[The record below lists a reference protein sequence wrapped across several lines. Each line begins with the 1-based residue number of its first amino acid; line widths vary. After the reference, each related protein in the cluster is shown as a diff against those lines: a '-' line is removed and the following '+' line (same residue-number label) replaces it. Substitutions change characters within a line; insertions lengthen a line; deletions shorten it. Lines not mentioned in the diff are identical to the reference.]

1 MTWRRNRTWSRRSRS
16 LSVSMEFR
24 KRKKRTEIN
33 IVPLV
38 DVLIVL
44 IFFFLMSMQFRNVN
58 VLAITPPKID
68 SAGKEEATA
77 PLEIAVNE
85 RGDYFLNAE
94 LASQVQVTTFFAD
107 IADLDKRPSIV
118 ILADEDSPLKAVTFL
133 LDMARRNNVDK
144 ISLRAR

>member
-1 MTWRRNRTWSRRSRS
+1 
-16 LSVSMEFR
+16 MELR
-24 KRKKRTEIN
+24 KRKHKPEIN

-68 SAGKEEATA
+68 SAGKDKASA

-85 RGDYFLNAE
+85 QGDYFLNAK
-94 LASQVQVTTFFAD
+94 LVSQTQMSEFFQRFAERD
-107 IADLDKRPSIV
+107 ERPAIV

-133 LDMARRNNVDK
+133 LDTARRNNVDR

>member
-1 MTWRRNRTWSRRSRS
+1 VE
-16 LSVSMEFR
+16 LR
-24 KRKKRTEIN
+24 KRKHKPEIN

-68 SAGKEEATA
+68 SAGKDKASA

-85 RGDYFLNAE
+85 QGDYFLNAK
-94 LASQVQVTTFFAD
+94 LVSQTQMSEFFQRFAERD
-107 IADLDKRPSIV
+107 ERPAIV

-133 LDMARRNNVDK
+133 LDTARRNNVDR